1 MRKGIL
7 LLAALS
13 ALWMSSVLAAEPK
26 EDVFKGKLFAP
37 DVILE
42 QQAALGLSKDQ
53 YTAIR
58 TAVVEVQTGVAE
70 HEWDLREAYQA
81 LMAELERSP
90 IDEAAVLKHVNAAL
104 LAENQVK
111 KKQVAMLV
119 RLKNLLTA
127 EQIDYLEK
135 LVAQP

>member
-1 MRKGIL
+1 MRKAIL
-7 LLAALS
+7 FVAALS
-13 ALWMSSVLAAEPK
+13 VFCTGSLLAAEPK

-37 DVILE
+37 DLILK

-58 TAVVEVQTGVAE
+58 AAVVEVQTGVAE

-81 LMAELERSP
+81 LMAELDRAP
-90 IDEAAVLKHVNAAL
+90 VDEAAVLIHVNAAL

-135 LVAQP
+135 LAARP